1 MCLNPTRILNRNY
14 DPSDPYSPKWLVL
27 PCGHCAECRDIRTM
41 AYSYR
46 FQTETFN
53 CQSHH
58 GKASFITLTYD
69 DAHLPKV
76 LYKDSRNY
84 RTHKTYE
91 CSTWNKKHV
100 QNYFKTIRQ
109 KLYLAYGVERD
120 AFKYS
125 LVCERGKNGT
135 KRPHYHFCAWV
146 YAPDILPLKPQLLH
160 DYDEHTHKVIHE
172 YHGDE
177 HLHAYIDYCWSH
189 FWTYG
194 EMVKVE
200 NVDRDSAGAA
210 KYIAKYVT
218 KQMSDKF
225 YFIPKDCIVH
235 HNQFIDYKDME
246 MFTLQSIGVGSSVE
260 TALTLGHY
268 LGTTSVHVVSKN
280 KALPCRLPRYYYER
294 NLKIVRKD
302 TSRVR
307 TYIRIKSTWTSKDG
321 YLPAHCAV
329 LLGEEEYTFVDKD
342 GNSQTGLRLR
352 YRDELTSR
360 EFIAPYP
367 TMSLL
372 SRLGVDYKQEQ
383 EVLAAEKAADSIDCL
398 RTNPKYYWSRIDSFD
413 PSLAAK
419 YEWKLPYEIPER
431 NSKQYNNWWLSIDSI
446 LNGIK
451 DLDYTE
457 IVVRFKRMVHEGV
470 QDQTDA
476 DLEYLL
482 QFIGVCDKCVS
493 LANRNNNDIRYAAAL
508 PTAVTRCAASFADTH
523 DYD

>member
-1 MCLNPTRILNRNY
+1 MCLSPTRIQNRNY

-27 PCGHCAECRDIRTM
+27 PCGHCAECRDVRTM

-53 CQSHH
+53 CQSQK
-58 GKASFITLTYD
+58 GKCSFITLTYD

-76 LYKDSRNY
+76 LYRDSRNY
-84 RTHKTYE
+84 RTHKTFE

-100 QNYFKTIRQ
+100 QTYFKTIRQ
-109 KLYLAYGVERD
+109 KLCRAYGISRD

-146 YAPDILPLKPQLLH
+146 YAPDILPFHPEQLN
-160 DYDEHTHKVIHE
+160 DFDEHTHKVSFE
-172 YHGDE
+172 YNGDK
-177 HLHAYIDYCWSH
+177 HLHSYIDYCWSH
-189 FWTYG
+189 FWYYG

-218 KQMSDKF
+218 KQYTDKF

-246 MFTLQSIGVGSSVE
+246 MFTLQSIGIGSSVE
-260 TALTLGHY
+260 TALSISHY
-268 LGTTSVHVVSKN
+268 TGQTPVHVISKN
-280 KALPCRLPRYYYER
+280 KSIPCSLPKYYYER
-294 NLKIVRKD
+294 NLKVTLKD

-307 TYIRIKSTWTSKDG
+307 TYIRIKSNWTSKDG
-321 YLPAHCAV
+321 YLPSHCAV
-329 LLGEEEYTFVDKD
+329 LLGEEDYTYVDKQ
-342 GNSQTGLRLR
+342 GEIQHSKRLR
-352 YRDELTSR
+352 YRDELTGR
-360 EFIAPYP
+360 EYCAPYP

-372 SRLGVDYKQEQ
+372 TKFGLEYKQEQ
-383 EVLAAEKAADSIDCL
+383 EVLAAEKAADTIEML
-398 RTNPKYYWSRIDSFD
+398 RSNSKYYWSRFDSYD
-413 PSLAAK
+413 ESIAAK
-419 YEWKLPYEIPER
+419 YNWVKPFEFPEK
-431 NSKQYNNWWLSIDSI
+431 NSRDYNNWWLMIDTMI
-446 LNGIK
+446 KGIQ
-451 DLDYTE
+451 DIERPELVT
-457 IVVRFKRMVHEGV
+457 RFKNIIHW
-470 QDQTDA
+470 DISDSKDS

-482 QFIGVCDKCVS
+482 QFCAICDKCVS
-493 LANRNNNDIRYAAAL
+493 LANRHKNDTRYQQNL
-508 PTAVTRCAASFADTH
+508 PSAVAHCAASFAETH